1 MDKLKK
7 QILFV
12 LLISIL
18 LCSVQAIAAAD
29 VSDTGVND
37 DVFDLSNDIET
48 VQADEETEPPAP
60 GNFAELQGEI
70 DEADDTITL
79 ERDYVKANG
88 ESAIIINKS
97 ITIDGDNHYLDGSFI
112 TNGIIDTEDGIVDYI
127 HHDGYYER
135 IPYWPYMRW
144 VEPYDEP
151 VYGDTTITLKNIHFI
166 NSLGSA
172 IDAYNYKLILINCTF
187 EDNRATSSGDNQGA
201 AIYIDG
207 CNVSISDSTFK
218 GNNATTGSAIYL
230 AEGALDISKT
240 TFLEN
245 RASSTSINIAQ
256 LDPEYPSPG
265 QVVFHGFIGNF
276 TGKDNLI
283 NGIFA
288 TSSDDISFT
297 DVTYLGENGETV
309 TTSDVPELTTRE
321 EGITVNVII
330 VQRGPGGRTINLT
343 AITNSTGGYLITAAQ
358 AHLEEGEYTAYA
370 IHYGDN
376 YYTEIKSDNMDYFW
390 SHMHNTKITNATVE
404 GYAGDKV
411 NVTFTVTTVVGN
423 HHVQN
428 GTVVVEINGVN
439 YTAKVNRTTG
449 KATVEITLPEEGG
462 DFNVTYDGTGTKYYW
477 NSTGNLKI
485 TINKPVDTAITVS
498 PQNIT
503 VGDDETV
510 SFAIDPTEVTGTVS
524 VVIKDADGNTVYTN
538 DSVAIEDAEFT
549 VSAEFL
555 PAGTYNVTVSFAGN
569 KQYNPSEASE
579 TFTVS
584 KKAST
589 VTVNPKDIKVG
600 DDETVTFTVTEDVTG
615 TTVSVVIKDSNGN
628 TVYENASVAIA
639 DGEFTVPADVLPA
652 GTYNVTVSYEGDGVY
667 NASEASKTF
676 EVSKR
681 DVIVEIVTD
690 PVTGEQGTTATVT
703 IKVTDKETGEAVTTG
718 TVVYT
723 INWEDKLGET
733 HSITLGAT
741 LDENGQ
747 ATQDVELSGEPG
759 TYSATASY
767 TDDSGKY
774 NDGEAEGTAVVT
786 ESESDDN
793 STDDTPDDSTD
804 DSTDDSSEETQGT
817 ASKSAAVE
825 TLATGNPIAMLVLV
839 LLTLVSTISIRRQ
852 K

>member
-48 VQADEETEPPAP
+48 VQADSNDEVLDAEPDGSFTDLANQIYSAS
-60 GNFAELQGEI
+60 GNNPTIELDRNYVFNSTSDTTWSSVVNHYDGYYINLNKNIIINGNGKTI
-70 DEADDTITL
+70 DGKGIAALFKVTGPYTITL
-79 ERDYVKANG
+79 NDL
-88 ESAIIINKS
+88 
-97 ITIDGDNHYLDGSFI
+97 TI
-112 TNGIIDTEDGIVDYI
+112 V
-127 HHDGYYER
+127 
-135 IPYWPYMRW
+135 
-144 VEPYDEP
+144 
-151 VYGDTTITLKNIHFI
+151 
-166 NSLGSA
+166 
-172 IDAYNYKLILINCTF
+172 NCTAQRSSNGNYYGAVINAQNQAVKLNINNCIF
-187 EDNRATSSGDNQGA
+187 TNNTANPTSTNSRAGVIYASGNNNA
-201 AIYIDG
+201 VVTIK
-207 CNVSISDSTFK
+207 DSTFK
-218 GNNATTGSAIYL
+218 DNKAYQGSAIYMTNGTL
-230 AEGALDISKT
+230 SISNTEILENQAHNNTLDI
-240 TFLEN
+240 N
-245 RASSTSINIAQ
+245 Q
-256 LDPEYPSPG
+256 LDPEPGYPTT
-265 QVVFHGFIGNF
+265 VFHGWWGTF

-283 NGIFA
+283 NGIYVTPKLAVTFK
-288 TSSDDISFT
+288 
-297 DVTYLGENGETV
+297 DVTYLGADGKEI
-309 TTSDVPELTTRE
+309 TTSTVPAITNNEA
-321 EGITVNVII
+321 GI
-330 VQRGPGGRTINLT
+330 TINLIILDSNGRVERNIT
-343 AITNSTGGYLITAAQ
+343 AVTNSTGGYLITAAQ
-358 AHLEEGEYTAYA
+358 AHLDVGSFTAYA
-370 IHYGDN
+370 IHYEDK
-376 YYTEIKSDNMDYFW
+376 YYTTGRSKTMESFNSY
-390 SHMHNTKITNATVE
+390 MHNTNITNASVE

-411 NVTFTVTTVVGN
+411 NVTFNVTTAVGN

-428 GTVVVEINGVN
+428 GTVVVEINGEK
-439 YTAKVNRTTG
+439 YTATVSNG
-449 KATVEITLPEEGG
+449 KAKVEIVLPEASG
-462 DFNVTYDGTGTKYYW
+462 DFTVTYDATGTKYYW
-477 NSTGNLKI
+477 NSTGTLKV
-485 TINKPVDTAITVS
+485 TIKEPVDTEITVS

-549 VSAEFL
+549 VSADVL

-589 VTVNPKDIKVG
+589 VTVTPKDIKVG

-681 DVIVEIVTD
+681 NVIVTINPEQ
-690 PVTGEQGTTATVT
+690 VTGEQGTTATVT
-703 IKVTDKETGEAVTTG
+703 ITVTEEDGETPVTGG

-747 ATQDVELSGEPG
+747 ATQEVELSGEPG